1 MTIIEQIKAEIER
14 RIKILREDEVVRQN
28 CTSDFLEGKIY
39 GYEEIIS
46 LLSTLE
52 SEKPMQEG
60 LDEEI
65 ESYWKENGPM
75 SHAEYDRLAKC
86 ARHFA
91 QWGAEH
97 FRDLTKMIS
106 GSSEIPKDLEEA
118 SSKFATHT
126 APNGVSVEFIEEKLS
141 FQEGAKWAR
150 EQMMK
155 DGLDAV
161 KSGQPD
167 KIEKTIAGV
176 FVKYGMDHQKELIMK
191 NAKDGWIDEEC
202 VIILND
208 GTLVDLQ
215 PDYEKKPAFEFEY
228 AQDVRV
234 IVLPKEN
241 GK

>member
-1 MTIIEQIKAEIER
+1 MDFESAR
-14 RIKILREDEVVRQN
+14 NAFSEDVYNHNRKNKTPIDMVDLDDAFE
-28 CTSDFLEGKIY
+28 TGADWM
-39 GYEEIIS
+39 
-46 LLSTLE
+46 
-52 SEKPMQEG
+52 EK
-60 LDEEI
+60 
-65 ESYWKENGPM
+65 
-75 SHAEYDRLAKC
+75 
-86 ARHFA
+86 
-91 QWGAEH
+91 
-97 FRDLTKMIS
+97 
-106 GSSEIPKDLEEA
+106 
-118 SSKFATHT
+118 
-126 APNGVSVEFIEEKLS
+126 
-141 FQEGAKWAR
+141 
-150 EQMMK
+150 QMMK